1 MSLVA
6 IVLTVF
12 RELASTASPS
22 PIEGIID
29 SHKAEGSTPRVE
41 LIESHRLVSLQSI
54 TLYTIFTGQY
64 RTIQGEP
71 DIIEK

>member
-22 PIEGIID
+22 PIEGMT
-29 SHKAEGSTPRVE
+29 E
-41 LIESHRLVSLQSI
+41 
-54 TLYTIFTGQY
+54 TISVPPTYG
-64 RTIQGEP
+64 G
-71 DIIEK
+71 DG